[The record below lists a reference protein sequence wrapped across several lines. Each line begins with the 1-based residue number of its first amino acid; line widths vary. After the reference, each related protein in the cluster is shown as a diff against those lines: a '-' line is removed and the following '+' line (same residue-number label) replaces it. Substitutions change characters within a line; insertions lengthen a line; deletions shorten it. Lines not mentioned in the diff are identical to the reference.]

1 MTEVWKDIEGYEGLY
16 KISNYGEVWSERRQ
30 RLLKKNK
37 NNRGYYVVGLNKN
50 NNQKQF
56 TVHRLIA
63 INFIDNPSEKPC
75 VNHIDENKTNNH
87 VSNLEWCTHKE
98 NSNHGTAIKR
108 REETMKHSS
117 KWERYIERKKKETSK
132 PIIGISIDNGEIIE
146 FPSMNE
152 AGRNGYQISN
162 IFLCANGKRSKHKGY
177 KWFYK
182 KNYIQG
188 VGRC

>member
-1 MTEVWKDIEGYEGLY
+1 MTEIWKDVKGYEGLY
-16 KISNYGEVWSERRQ
+16 KVSNHGEVWSERKQ
-30 RLLKKNK
+30 GLLKKGKSGREYYRVVLTKNK
-37 NNRGYYVVGLNKN
+37 EKKY
-50 NNQKQF
+50 F
-56 TVHRLIA
+56 DVHRLVA
-63 INFIDNPSEKPC
+63 THFVDNPFEKPC

-152 AGRNGYQISN
+152 ANRNGY
-162 IFLCANGKRSKHKGY
+162 HKGNIWACINGQLSTHRGHR
-177 KWFYK
+177 WFYK
-182 KNYIQG
+182 HDYTKELS
-188 VGRC
+188 R